1 MRVDIWTD
9 LACPHSY
16 YGSRNLLTARD
27 LCRAGDSVEVNWR
40 SFQLMPGPAAPDRDP
55 REPVPSLFDALARF
69 NGSRE
74 AAEAAMARIAP
85 RAAAAGLDFRPD
97 LVRPCRT
104 MNAHRMVHL
113 AARHG
118 LATQAVTRL
127 YGAYWAEGRD
137 LAHHDTL
144 VSLVAETG
152 VPEAEARE
160 VLAGDRFVSAVH
172 ADREAGLAL
181 GVTGVPSIVIAERY
195 LVPGTAAPEDLAGAL
210 DEVLAG
216 EAGGVGRR

>member
-9 LACPHSY
+9 LACPHCY
-16 YGSRNLLTARD
+16 YGSRNLLTA
-27 LCRAGDSVEVNWR
+27 LASSRAGSGARVAWR
-40 SFQLMPGPAAPDRDP
+40 SFQLMPSGPAPDRDP

-74 AAEAAMARIAP
+74 AAVAAMDRIAP
-85 RAAAAGLDFRPD
+85 RAAAAGLGFRPD

-113 AARHG
+113 AAGHG
-118 LATQAVTRL
+118 LAAEAVTRL

-144 VSLVAETG
+144 VSLVAEVG
-152 VPEAEARE
+152 VDAAEARE
-160 VLAGDRFVSAVH
+160 VLAGDRFEPAVH
-172 ADREAGLAL
+172 ADRRTALAT
-181 GVTGVPSIVIAERY
+181 GITGVPSIVIADRY
-195 LVPGTAAPEDLAGAL
+195 LVPGTASPEDLARTL
-210 DEVLAG
+210 DEAAETVPAD
-216 EAGGVGRR
+216 

>member
-9 LACPHSY
+9 LACPHCY
-16 YGSRNLLTARD
+16 YGSRNLLTALALR
-27 LCRAGDSVEVNWR
+27 GDRPDVQVFWR
-40 SFQLMPGPAAPDRDP
+40 SFQLMPGPPAPDRDP
-55 REPVPSLFDALARF
+55 GEAVPSLFDALARF

-85 RAAAAGLDFRPD
+85 RAASAGLDFRPD

-113 AARHG
+113 AAEHG
-118 LATQAVTRL
+118 LAGQAVARL

-144 VSLVAETG
+144 VSLVAEVG
-152 VPEAEARE
+152 VPADEARE
-160 VLAGDRFVSAVH
+160 VLSGDRFEAAVH
-172 ADREAGLAL
+172 ADRAEGLAL
-181 GVTGVPSIVIAERY
+181 GIGGVPSIVIDGRY
-195 LVPGTAAPEDLAGAL
+195 AVSGTAAAEDLA
-210 DEVLAG
+210 EVLAEVTEG
-216 EAGGVGRR
+216 LPTP